1 MRRPK
6 AAVERNSNRP
16 CGVLPNSGGS
26 NMTAIIQ
33 YVLDAPIAWLPL
45 SYAGCSQHAPDE
57 HILKPLMREGMRH
70 VTGIYWDL
78 GDEAMGFRV

>member
-1 MRRPK
+1 MR
-6 AAVERNSNRP
+6 AAVERGSNQP

-26 NMTAIIQ
+26 NMTHIIQ
-33 YVLDAPIAWLPL
+33 FILDAPITWFPL
-45 SYAGCSQHAPDE
+45 SYAGCSQHAPNE

-78 GDEAMGFRV
+78 GDPATAYRP